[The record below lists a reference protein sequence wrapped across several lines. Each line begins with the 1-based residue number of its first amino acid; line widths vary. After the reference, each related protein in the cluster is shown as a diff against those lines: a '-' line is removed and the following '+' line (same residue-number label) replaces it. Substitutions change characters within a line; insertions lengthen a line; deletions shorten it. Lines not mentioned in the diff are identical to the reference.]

1 VILLDTHIW
10 VWWAND
16 SDRLSFQQKALI
28 ELHRSEG
35 LGVSVI
41 SCWEVCKL
49 VEKGRLRLQAD
60 VIKWIETATTLP
72 GVVIL
77 PLTPPMTIESIRLPP
92 PFHADP
98 ADQLIVAT
106 ARILGVQL
114 LTADRRLIDYPGVP
128 TL

>member
-1 VILLDTHIW
+1 
-10 VWWAND
+10 VWWANESNQL
-16 SDRLSFQQKALI
+16 SDRHRALI
-28 ELHRSEG
+28 EQHRDSG

-49 VEKGRLRLQAD
+49 VEKRRLRLANDLAD
-60 VIKWIETATTLP
+60 WVAEAVALTD
-72 GVVIL
+72 VVIL
-77 PLTPPMTIESIRLPP
+77 PLTPEITIESTRLPP

-106 ARILGVQL
+106 ARILNTSL
-114 LTADRRLIDYPGVP
+114 LTADRQLIDYPGVP